1 MNNTYYT
8 EYFEK
13 GQQKINFNL
22 YQIGLEA
29 DDEVYTLKK
38 VMEEMDYTKLTQM
51 YSKKGRKAYN
61 PIMMFALITYANMR
75 GVREVDK
82 IVDLCKRDIAFMWL
96 AKGQKPKRDAFYEFK
111 NNRLRKEILEDL
123 HYQFIRRLKK
133 EGLVSLEK
141 LYIDGTKIEANAN
154 RYTFVW
160 RGSINYHLAGLIDK
174 IGVIYKRYNEII
186 KEKRYDKK
194 YGLYEEEMFVIEG
207 IDKIKEVI
215 EKNRK
220 RKILK
225 KKKISNNRIIEIDN
239 MSPIKLL
246 RMQKNLAKISKEENI
261 KFELGKGNKKPEIQK
276 LYEEIQD
283 CGKRLMKYKE
293 NFKIMGKDRNSYS
306 KTDVEATFMRMKDDH
321 MRNGQ
326 LKPAYN
332 VQIAVENYFIIH
344 TYVSSDRTDYNTLI
358 PVIKK
363 HTKNLEEKLKEVTA
377 DSGYCSE
384 QNLLYLKEKI
394 LKAT

>member
-38 VMEEMDYTKLTQM
+38 IMEEMDYTKLTQM

-82 IVDLCKRDIAFMWL
+82 IVELCKRDIAFMWL

-111 NNRLRKEILEDL
+111 NNRLTQDILEDL
-123 HYQFIRRLKK
+123 HYQFIKKLKR

-160 RGSINYHLAGLIDK
+160 RGSIN
-174 IGVIYKRYNEII
+174 
-186 KEKRYDKK
+186 
-194 YGLYEEEMFVIEG
+194 
-207 IDKIKEVI
+207 
-215 EKNRK
+215 
-220 RKILK
+220 
-225 KKKISNNRIIEIDN
+225 
-239 MSPIKLL
+239 
-246 RMQKNLAKISKEENI
+246 
-261 KFELGKGNKKPEIQK
+261 
-276 LYEEIQD
+276 
-283 CGKRLMKYKE
+283 
-293 NFKIMGKDRNSYS
+293 
-306 KTDVEATFMRMKDDH
+306 
-321 MRNGQ
+321 
-326 LKPAYN
+326 
-332 VQIAVENYFIIH
+332 
-344 TYVSSDRTDYNTLI
+344 
-358 PVIKK
+358 
-363 HTKNLEEKLKEVTA
+363 
-377 DSGYCSE
+377 
-384 QNLLYLKEKI
+384 
-394 LKAT
+394 